1 MGGDNAAILQAFA
14 DQTQV
19 TFPIGTDLYRS
30 YQTYAVGDSI
40 SPFPLDVIIDRDGN
54 IAYLS
59 RQFNADEMVTVIEGL
74 LNK

>member
-1 MGGDNAAILQAFA
+1 MGGDNTAIMQAFA

-19 TFPIGTDLYRS
+19 TFPIGTDIYSS
-30 YQTYAVGDSI
+30 YQSYAVGGSI
-40 SPFPLDVIIDRDGN
+40 SPFPLDVIIDQDGN

-74 LNK
+74 LNE